1 MPLTSKMTSLELP
14 CPICEA
20 RAGFMAAHPECAL
33 YRCTSCGHAFS
44 DTQVVAGVEQYDDHY
59 YDKDHQR
66 WFENPNIGLFARI
79 AAMIPNEREFSRV
92 LDVGCGRGD
101 FLRYLARARPGLALT
116 GIDVAKLEPSESIR
130 FLRGDILSASLGESF
145 DIVVSLAV
153 IEHVADVRKFA
164 RRLRELCR
172 PGGLIVVM
180 TVNEASLMYWLA
192 RTLRHVGFSRAFD
205 RLYGQHHVNHFTQ
218 NSLRALWTSRNLQP
232 LRHFTHNG
240 LLAAT
245 DIPASSMLSAFVLR
259 CGVAGIMVAGKILN
273 RMYLQTAVYR
283 NPVP

>member
-1 MPLTSKMTSLELP
+1 M
-14 CPICEA
+14 
-20 RAGFMAAHPECAL
+20 
-33 YRCTSCGHAFS
+33 
-44 DTQVVAGVEQYDDHY
+44 
-59 YDKDHQR
+59 
-66 WFENPNIGLFARI
+66 
-79 AAMIPNEREFSRV
+79 
-92 LDVGCGRGD
+92 
-101 FLRYLARARPGLALT
+101 
-116 GIDVAKLEPSESIR
+116 
-130 FLRGDILSASLGESF
+130 
-145 DIVVSLAV
+145 
-153 IEHVADVRKFA
+153 
-164 RRLRELCR
+164 
-172 PGGLIVVM
+172 IVVM

-192 RTLRHVGFSRAFD
+192 RTLRRVGFSRAFD
-205 RLYGQHHVNHFTQ
+205 RLYGQHHLNHFTH